1 MLLNMKNTI
10 LRNEECVSH
19 VDMHLPI
26 FPKQARRL
34 EVELANWLDGG
45 AHDWIWRLCQ
55 GVESD
60 EEDRSFLRVYW
71 CPDTMRFLTEQQRRY
86 IENLFESAISETEL
100 AQCLW
105 LIKRYQEGEQF
116 ECAEDV
122 ESYLDAQL
130 AAGYAIDLNDELYV
144 VPEEYR
150 DVLYTYVALL
160 RLSNAA

>member
-1 MLLNMKNTI
+1 MRFEKDSFT
-10 LRNEECVSH
+10 EAEVCVTDF
-19 VDMHLPI
+19 DMDLPI
-26 FPKQARRL
+26 FPTQACRL

-60 EEDRSFLRVYW
+60 EEGPSFLRVYW
-71 CPDTMRFLTEQQRRY
+71 CPGTMRFLTEQQRRY
-86 IENLFESAISETEL
+86 IEDFFENAITETKL

-105 LIKRYQEGEQF
+105 SIKRYQEGGQF

-130 AAGYAIDLNDELYV
+130 AAGYAIDLDDELKV
-144 VPEEYR
+144 VPEEHHHVVR
-150 DVLYTYVALL
+150 TYLAEL